1 MSNQSPETLQR
12 QAHVPVELA
21 GERVDKVAAQL
32 FSEFSRA
39 ELTRWMT
46 EGALTLDGAPV
57 KPKYKVFGR
66 EELVLQGQRPIRED
80 WQSAEAIPL
89 DVLFED
95 EEIIVVNKPAG
106 LVVHPGAGNADG
118 TLVNGLLNHRPDLNR
133 LPRAGVVHRLD
144 KETSGVMVVAA
155 TP

>member
-1 MSNQSPETLQR
+1 M
-12 QAHVPVELA
+12 
-21 GERVDKVAAQL
+21 
-32 FSEFSRA
+32 
-39 ELTRWMT
+39 
-46 EGALTLDGAPV
+46 
-57 KPKYKVFGR
+57 
-66 EELVLQGQRPIRED
+66 LQGQRPIRED

-144 KETSGVMVVAA
+144 KETSGIMVVAA
-155 TP
+155 SPGVSVSGGCHCGSSRAAPLRGGLRRCHGLRPGH

>member
-12 QAHVPVELA
+12 QANVPVELA

-80 WQSAEAIPL
+80 WQSAEAIHL
-89 DVLFED
+89 MCFSKTRKSLLL
-95 EEIIVVNKPAG
+95 INQLAWWCIPAQAM
-106 LVVHPGAGNADG
+106 PMA
-118 TLVNGLLNHRPDLNR
+118 PW
-133 LPRAGVVHRLD
+133 
-144 KETSGVMVVAA
+144 
-155 TP
+155 